1 MNNSVCLNCVP
12 LKDSGPKSILRRIL
26 NQVDGWR
33 LAALALSICVVL
45 PLAVIFYFLLQ
56 PELDIWRHLVE
67 TLLAEL
73 VINTVIL
80 AAGVLTGTFFLGV
93 SLAWLTGVCDFPG
106 RKLLSWTLLLP
117 MAMPTYVLAFVT
129 LGLFD
134 FTGPLQT
141 YLRDWLPSYSKWFPN
156 VRSAGGVIAVMT
168 LALYPYVYLL
178 ARSAFRTQGK
188 RAHEAARS
196 LGYGQL
202 AAFTKVS
209 LPMARPWIAGG
220 LMLVLMETLADFGA
234 VSIFNYDTFTTAI
247 YKAWYGFFSL
257 AAAAQLSAVLVIIVF
272 FVVAVE
278 QNMRSKTRFTQ
289 SGRMTIESERIVLTG
304 WHKWTAAGYGGG
316 VILLAFVIPFTQ
328 LLMWTWQIFAEE
340 FSNRYWSYL
349 TNSLMLALFATGF
362 ITCSSLCLS
371 YAQRKHSDKL
381 TRLLVRISIIGYALP
396 GTVLAVGI
404 FIAVSYFDKTLLSI
418 IKTFLPVASSQLLQ
432 GTIFVVMVAYVVR
445 FMAAGF
451 NVVNS
456 AMHRL
461 TPSLDEAAI
470 SLGTTGIRLI
480 RRVHLPIL
488 KNGLLTAIVLVFVDV
503 MKEMPITLM
512 TRPFGWDTLAV
523 KIFDLTSEGEWERA
537 ALPAVVLMLG
547 CLVPVIL
554 LTRRADTT
562 SKNYN

>member
-1 MNNSVCLNCVP
+1 MNNSICLDCAPV
-12 LKDSGPKSILRRIL
+12 KDFGRQSALGRIR

-33 LAALALSICVVL
+33 LAALLLSSCVVL

-67 TLLAEL
+67 TLLADL
-73 VINTVIL
+73 IINTIIL
-80 AAGVLTGTFFLGV
+80 TAGVLTGTFLLGV

-106 RKLLSWTLLLP
+106 RKLLSWALLLP

-134 FTGPLQT
+134 FSGPLQT
-141 YLRDWLPSYSKWFPN
+141 ALRAWLPAAGRWFPN
-156 VRSAGGVIAVMT
+156 IRSAGGVIVVMT

-188 RAHEAARS
+188 RALEAARS
-196 LGYGQL
+196 LGYGQSG
-202 AAFTKVS
+202 AFFKVS

-257 AAAAQLSAVLVIIVF
+257 AAAAQLAALLVILVF
-272 FVVAVE
+272 LVAAIE
-278 QNMRSKTRFTQ
+278 QNMRSRTRFHQ
-289 SGRMTIESERIVLTG
+289 SGRMTMESERIVLSG
-304 WHKWTAAGYGGG
+304 WRKWTAAGYAGG
-316 VILLAFVIPFTQ
+316 VILLAFVIPFAQ
-328 LLMWTWQIFAEE
+328 LLNWTRQIFTIE
-340 FSNRYWSYL
+340 FSNRYWGFLS
-349 TNSLMLALFATGF
+349 NSLMLAVLATGLV
-362 ITCSSLCLS
+362 TVSSLCLS
-371 YAQRKHSDKL
+371 YARRKHSDKL
-381 TRLLVRISIIGYALP
+381 TRLLVRVSVMGYALP

-404 FIAVSYFDKTLLSI
+404 FIAVSAFDNALVSFAG
-418 IKTFLPVASSQLLQ
+418 TFIPLESGRILQ
-432 GTIFVVMVAYVVR
+432 GTVFVVLAAYVVR

-451 NVVNS
+451 NAVDS

-470 SLGTTGIRLI
+470 SLGSTGIRLI

-523 KIFDLTSEGEWERA
+523 KIFELTSEGEWERA
-537 ALPAVVLMLG
+537 ALPAVVLVLAG
-547 CLVPVIL
+547 LVPVVL
-554 LTRRADTT
+554 LTRRADARP
-562 SKNYN
+562 KPN

>member
-1 MNNSVCLNCVP
+1 M
-12 LKDSGPKSILRRIL
+12 R

-33 LAALALSICVVL
+33 LAALLLSSCVVL

-67 TLLAEL
+67 TLLADL
-73 VINTVIL
+73 IINTIIL
-80 AAGVLTGTFFLGV
+80 TAGVLTGTFLLGV

-106 RKLLSWTLLLP
+106 RKLLSWALLLP

-134 FTGPLQT
+134 FSGPLQT
-141 YLRDWLPSYSKWFPN
+141 ALRAWLPAAGRWFPN
-156 VRSAGGVIAVMT
+156 IRSAGGVIVVMT

-188 RAHEAARS
+188 RALEAARS
-196 LGYGQL
+196 LGYGQSG
-202 AAFTKVS
+202 AFFKVS

-257 AAAAQLSAVLVIIVF
+257 AAAAQLAALLVILVF
-272 FVVAVE
+272 LVAAIE
-278 QNMRSKTRFTQ
+278 QNMRSRTRFHQ
-289 SGRMTIESERIVLTG
+289 SGRMTMESERIVLSG
-304 WHKWTAAGYGGG
+304 WRKWTAAGYAGG
-316 VILLAFVIPFTQ
+316 VILLAFVIPFAQ
-328 LLMWTWQIFAEE
+328 LLNWTRQIFTIE
-340 FSNRYWSYL
+340 FSNRYWGFLS
-349 TNSLMLALFATGF
+349 NSLMLAVLATGLV
-362 ITCSSLCLS
+362 TVSSLCLS
-371 YAQRKHSDKL
+371 YARRKHSDKL
-381 TRLLVRISIIGYALP
+381 TRLLVRVSVMGYALP

-404 FIAVSYFDKTLLSI
+404 FIAVSAFDNALVSFAG
-418 IKTFLPVASSQLLQ
+418 TFIPLESGRILQ
-432 GTIFVVMVAYVVR
+432 GTVFVVLAAYVVR

-451 NVVNS
+451 NAVDS

-470 SLGTTGIRLI
+470 SLGSTGIRLI

-523 KIFDLTSEGEWERA
+523 KIFELTSEGEWERA
-537 ALPAVVLMLG
+537 ALPAVVLVLAG
-547 CLVPVIL
+547 LVPVVL
-554 LTRRADTT
+554 LTRRADARP
-562 SKNYN
+562 KPN

>member
-12 LKDSGPKSILRRIL
+12 MKDSGRKLILRRIR

-33 LAALALSICVVL
+33 LAALTLSICVVL
-45 PLAVIFYFLLQ
+45 PLAVIFNFLLQ

-67 TLLAEL
+67 TLLADL

-106 RKLLSWTLLLP
+106 RKLLSWALLLP
-117 MAMPTYVLAFVT
+117 MAMPTYVLAFVS

-141 YLRDWLPSYSKWFPN
+141 TLRAWLPSFSKWFPN
-156 VRSAGGVIAVMT
+156 IRSAGGVVVVMT

-178 ARSAFRTQGK
+178 ARNAFRTQGK
-188 RAHEAARS
+188 RALEAARS
-196 LGYGQL
+196 LGYGQV
-202 AAFTKVS
+202 AAFLKVS

-257 AAAAQLSAVLVIIVF
+257 AAAAQLSALLVIIVF
-272 FVVAVE
+272 AVVAVE

-304 WHKWTAAGYGGG
+304 WRKWAAACYAGA
-316 VILLAFVIPFTQ
+316 VILLAFVIPFSQ
-328 LLMWTWQIFAEE
+328 LLTWTWQIFAEE
-340 FSNRYWSYL
+340 FNNRYWGYL
-349 TNSLMLALFATGF
+349 ANSLVLALFATG
-362 ITCSSLCLS
+362 IVTVSSLCLS

-381 TRLLVRISIIGYALP
+381 TRLLVRISIMGYALP

-404 FIAVSYFDKTLLSI
+404 FIAVSYFDKTLLSL
-418 IKTFLPVASSQLLQ
+418 IKTFMPVESGQILQ
-432 GTIFVVMVAYVVR
+432 GTVLVVMAAYVVR

-451 NVVNS
+451 NAVSS

-461 TPSLDEAAI
+461 TPNLDEAAI

-523 KIFDLTSEGEWERA
+523 KIFELTSEGEWERA
-537 ALPAVVLMLG
+537 ALPAVGLVLG
-547 CLVPVIL
+547 GLVPVIL

-562 SKNYN
+562 TKITR